1 MQFNQGKKKNVSS
14 PIPIPKAK
22 PALPF
27 LFLHA
32 ADNQCEQE
40 FNPGTILLIFGGNT
54 HLNLPPEKA

>member
-32 ADNQCEQE
+32 ADN
-40 FNPGTILLIFGGNT
+40 
-54 HLNLPPEKA
+54 